1 MTGFRVEA
9 DQLDRQAS
17 HLAGVADQ
25 LAGVAARLP
34 AGLGEQTLGSFAQFL
49 TAGLRSATDSTAD
62 AVAHA
67 AATTDAMALGMSRT
81 AEDYRRTED
90 RNTLGFTGE
99 DRR

>member
-1 MTGFRVEA
+1 MTGFQVEA

-25 LAGVAARLP
+25 LSGVAARMP
-34 AGLGEQTLGSFAQFL
+34 SGLGEQTLGSFAQFL
-49 TAGLRSATDSTAD
+49 TAGLQSAMAATAD

-67 AATTDAMALGMSRT
+67 VVTTDVMALGMCRT

-90 RNTLGFTGE
+90 RNTLGFAGE
-99 DRR
+99 GPR